1 MHKQVVSFNHETYK
15 MPNLNQLFGSHHYAR
30 NKIKQGT
37 QLALTTLFKR
47 SLDPVECYPLKIWF
61 QWQNRTRR
69 IDPDNQASA
78 GQKIILDALQQAK
91 IIDNDGTY
99 NVAEL
104 HHQFNFGAD
113 EPLLEITLI
122 EADPGAR
129 FEIPKP
135 KPNPVRTKRKKRQLD
150 LFDL

>member
-1 MHKQVVSFNHETYK
+1 MHKQVISFNHETYK
-15 MPNLNQLFGSHHYAR
+15 MPNLNQLFGQHHYAR
-30 NKIKQGT
+30 NKIKQGV

-47 SLDPVECYPLKIWF
+47 SLQPIEYYPLQIWF

-104 HHQFNFGAD
+104 HHQFNFGVDA
-113 EPLLEITLI
+113 PSLEITLI
-122 EADPGAR
+122 EADPDTR

-135 KPNPVRTKRKKRQLD
+135 RPKSVSTKRKKRQLD
-150 LFDL
+150 LF